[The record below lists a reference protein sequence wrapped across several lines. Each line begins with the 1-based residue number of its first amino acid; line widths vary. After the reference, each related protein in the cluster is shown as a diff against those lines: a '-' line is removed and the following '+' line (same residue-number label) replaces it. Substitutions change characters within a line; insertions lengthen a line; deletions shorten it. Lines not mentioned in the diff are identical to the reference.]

1 MIIGVPREIKTEEN
15 RVAVTPAGVTAFAA
29 RGHKVLLQKGA
40 GLGSGL
46 TDRAYE
52 AAGAIIVESAKGVW
66 EKVEMVMKV
75 KEPQESEYPLLRQ
88 GLILF
93 TYLHLAANE

>member
-1 MIIGVPREIKTEEN
+1 
-15 RVAVTPAGVTAFAA
+15 VTAFAA

-52 AAGAIIVESAKGVW
+52 AAGAMIVESAREVW
-66 EKVEMVMKV
+66 EKWRW
-75 KEPQESEYPLLRQ
+75 S
-88 GLILF
+88 
-93 TYLHLAANE
+93 